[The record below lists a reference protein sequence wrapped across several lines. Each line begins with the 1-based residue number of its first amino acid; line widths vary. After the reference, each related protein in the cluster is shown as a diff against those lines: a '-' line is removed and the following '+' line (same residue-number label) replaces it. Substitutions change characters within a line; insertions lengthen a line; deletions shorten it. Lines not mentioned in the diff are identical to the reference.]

1 MPKCPDMSGGCLDC
15 GTPAGTVCLNCDIAN
30 HFVFDPTHEFCLCDT
45 QYFFDGTTCSSCT
58 VNDAACGSCA
68 NENLCLSCVANF
80 TLVAAKCQCL
90 SNYYQVD
97 NDTCNICSTG
107 CLTCTGLGACT
118 ICDATNNFRLVN
130 GYC

>member
-1 MPKCPDMSGGCLDC
+1 M
-15 GTPAGTVCLNCDIAN
+15 
-30 HFVFDPTHEFCLCDT
+30 
-45 QYFFDGTTCSSCT
+45 
-58 VNDAACGSCA
+58 
-68 NENLCLSCVANF
+68 ANF

-118 ICDATNNFRLVN
+118 ICDATKNFRLVN